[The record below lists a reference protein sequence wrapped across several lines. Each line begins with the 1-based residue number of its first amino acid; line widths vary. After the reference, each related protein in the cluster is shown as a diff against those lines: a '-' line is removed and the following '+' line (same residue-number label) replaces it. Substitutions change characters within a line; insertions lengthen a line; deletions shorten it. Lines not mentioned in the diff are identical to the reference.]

1 MYRPWY
7 CGWMASLAGIFW
19 AMNFL
24 AGAAEP
30 VDPDLIPEARRVLE
44 YLHSVQGKKILTG
57 ISGSQDAQPHA
68 VLHMT
73 GREPAIAG
81 GDMAGFHRKWGK
93 MYHQVMQATVD
104 RAIRW
109 WRDKGGLVTLHYHWM
124 KPGNPEGTAW
134 VDRPKGDP
142 RLDLAKA
149 VTPGTKEYQDVMAD
163 LKVTADYL
171 QKLAEAR
178 VPVLWRPL
186 HEIDGGWFWWTDPQT
201 PENTAALWRL
211 MFNYFVKERKLH
223 NLIWV
228 YNTAHISHTRKPPAT
243 NFEEEVAHRK
253 RYYPGAE
260 YVDFASIDT
269 YANPKLG
276 WGAPQEDSRQ
286 RAYELMQQIA
296 PGKMLAIGE
305 DAALIHPDIAQ
316 KEGPPWVYCLAW
328 WAGGKANPVSW
339 MQKTFQHDYMITL
352 DELPLLHSGNVQPN
366 VWISTPSDGAA
377 LQGPEI
383 SLTGVAKD
391 RNGNLKTVGMY
402 ALAGPWRNWFLRDD
416 EEILKD
422 FESAASL
429 GEAQL
434 GSDGRWTFRWRPAR
448 PGMYNLVALAKDSEG
463 AVACSNVIRVTVGLE
478 NLARAG
484 KATASS
490 SSPHADP
497 PQAAIDGD
505 PNTMWWSD
513 QPKPDP
519 QWFQVDLGAAHKVG
533 TVAVSWWKAYPK
545 DYTVEVSTDGQTWH
559 TAATVKDRSNWRG
572 DTDLLRFEPVQAR
585 YIRLQCLRPAV
596 TWQDYTLF
604 ELGVY
609 EKIEPE

>member
-1 MYRPWY
+1 MYRPRY
-7 CGWMASLAGIFW
+7 CGWLGSLVGILW

-81 GDMAGFHRKWGK
+81 GDMAGFHRKWEK

-134 VDRPKGDP
+134 VDRPKGEP

-171 QKLAEAR
+171 EKLAEAR

-186 HEIDGGWFWWTDPQT
+186 HEIEGGWFWWTDPET

-228 YNTAHISHTRKPPAT
+228 YNAAHISHTRKPPAV

-276 WGAPQEDSRQ
+276 WGAPQEDSRR

-305 DAALIHPDIAQ
+305 DAALIDPEIAQ
-316 KEGPPWVYCLAW
+316 KEGTPWVYCLAW
-328 WAGGKANPVSW
+328 WVGGKGNPISW
-339 MQKTFQHDYMITL
+339 MHTTFHHDYMITL
-352 DELPLLHSGNVQPN
+352 DELPLFHSGNVQPN

-383 SLTGVAKD
+383 SFTGVAKD
-391 RNGNLKTVGMY
+391 RNGNLKTVRFY
-402 ALAGPWRNWFLRDD
+402 ALAGPWRNWFLRED
-416 EEILKD
+416 EELIKD
-422 FESAASL
+422 FGSATPL

-434 GSDGRWTFRWRPAR
+434 GWDGRWTFRWRPAR
-448 PGMYNLVALAKDSEG
+448 PGMYNLVALAEDSEG

-513 QPKPDP
+513 QSEPDP
-519 QWFQVDLGAAHKVG
+519 QWLQVDLGTPHKVG
-533 TVAVSWWKAYPK
+533 SVAVSWWKAYPK
-545 DYTVEVSTDGQTWH
+545 DYTVEVSMDGQTWH
-559 TAATVKDRSNWRG
+559 TAAAVKDRSNWRG
-572 DTDLLRFEPVQAR
+572 DTDLLHFEPLQAR

-596 TWQDYTLF
+596 NWQDYTLF

-609 EKIEPE
+609 EKIEP